1 MSNKQIVNLDFLD
14 REASLYK
21 NAKNQI
27 TDNSKILRKTV
38 EENTKQEMSDVE
50 NAIKKLNTKIESIM
64 KTDFVKDKQTIIDTA
79 SIQMNKSMEMAS
91 NTYIK
96 VRKIIREHPKLND
109 EQKRS
114 YEKKLYDKIIDK
126 FMTQEEKDLF
136 NKLMSHGNIVIIGNN
151 GMPTGM
157 GMGNRMIGGL

>member
-1 MSNKQIVNLDFLD
+1 MSNKQMVNLDFLD
-14 REASLYK
+14 REASLYRESK
-21 NAKNQI
+21 TQI

-38 EENTKQEMSDVE
+38 EDHTKQEMEDVE
-50 NAIKKLNTKIESIM
+50 NAIKKLNTKIDSIM
-64 KTDFVKDKQTIIDTA
+64 KTDFVKEKQTIIENA
-79 SIQMNKSMEMAS
+79 SKQMNKSMEMAS

-109 EQKRS
+109 EQKKT

-136 NKLMSHGNIVIIGNN
+136 NKLMSHGNIIMIGNN
-151 GMPTGM
+151 GIPM

>member
-1 MSNKQIVNLDFLD
+1 MSNKQMVNLDFLD

-21 NAKNQI
+21 GAKTQI
-27 TDNSKILRKTV
+27 TDNNKILRKTV
-38 EENTKQEMSDVE
+38 EDHTKQEMDEVE

-64 KTDFVKDKQTIIDTA
+64 KTDFVKEKQTIIETA
-79 SIQMNKSMEMAS
+79 SKQMNKSMEMAS

-109 EQKRS
+109 EQKKTF
-114 YEKKLYDKIIDK
+114 EKKLYDKIIDK
-126 FMTQEEKDLF
+126 FMTPEEKDLF
-136 NKLMSHGNIVIIGNN
+136 NKLMSYGNIVMIGNN
-151 GMPTGM
+151 GMPM